1 MTTPVIIGDCTLHFG
16 DCLEV
21 MPSLSPVAGIIADLP
36 YGTTEANWDKP
47 IPTGRLWPEYE
58 RLLIPGGAIVLTAS
72 QPFTSLLVCSKLDW
86 FRTEWIWDKKNP
98 TNFANAKKHPMKV
111 HESVL
116 VFGPR
121 ATIYNPQ
128 KVPGEKNHVRGNAAN
143 NNCETRNEIGW
154 HGQDDLSG
162 LKYPKSIQIFPKH
175 SSQCGLHPT
184 QKPVELME
192 YLVRTY
198 SNPGDVILD
207 NCMGSGTTGVACLRT
222 GRKFIGIEND
232 PVHFATAESRLR
244 SEKPQLAAAA

>member
-1 MTTPVIIGDCTLHFG
+1 VRNCSETAPNVTYEILNRKGETLVID
-16 DCLEV
+16 
-21 MPSLSPVAGIIADLP
+21 
-36 YGTTEANWDKP
+36 
-47 IPTGRLWPEYE
+47 
-58 RLLIPGGAIVLTAS
+58 
-72 QPFTSLLVCSKLDW
+72 
-86 FRTEWIWDKKNP
+86 
-98 TNFANAKKHPMKV
+98 
-111 HESVL
+111 
-116 VFGPR
+116 
-121 ATIYNPQ
+121 NPQ

-207 NCMGSGTTGVACLRT
+207 NCMGSGTTGIACLRT